1 MGTTVATNALL
12 ERKGERT
19 ALLVTSGFKDV
30 LQIGNQSRPY
40 MFDLAIRRPEPLY
53 SDVFEVDERVVL
65 ESCADSDLRSRK
77 LTSPAALGTV
87 AGVSGEAVQIIKP
100 LDVEGTRSHLQRL
113 YDDGFRSVAVCL
125 MHSYVFPFHETH
137 IGKLAEEI
145 GFDQI
150 TLSHDVSQRSK
161 LVPRGN
167 SAVVDGYLTP
177 SINQYLRQFS
187 ASFPD
192 LEKQGST
199 RLEFMQSDGG
209 LVPASVL
216 RGLHSILSGPAGGVV
231 GYSQTCYDKVSK
243 TPVIG
248 FDMGGT
254 STDVSRFDGQLDHIF
269 ETTTAGISIHVPQL
283 NVNTIAAGGGSILA
297 WRDGL
302 MSVGPESASSHPG
315 PACYRKG
322 GPLTVT
328 DANLALGRL
337 LPEHFP
343 SVFGPNEDQPLDS
356 EIVVTKFKELTEVIN
371 RDTNRS
377 LTWAEV
383 ADG

>member
-12 ERKGERT
+12 ERKGEKV
-19 ALLVTSGFKDV
+19 AFLVTRGFKNV

-65 ESCADSDLRSRK
+65 QTCTDSDLRVLDLK
-77 LTSPAALGTV
+77 SPEALETFQ
-87 AGVSGEAVQIIKP
+87 GVSGESVQVIQP
-100 LDVEGTRSHLQRL
+100 LDKVGAQEYLQRIFA
-113 YDDGFRSVAVCL
+113 DGYRSIAICL
-125 MHSYVFPFHETH
+125 MHSYVFPRHELE
-137 IGKLAEEI
+137 IAELARSV
-145 GFDQI
+145 GFEHV
-150 TLSHDVSQRSK
+150 TLSHQVSQRPK

-177 SINQYLRQFS
+177 TIEAYLRQFLS
-187 ASFPD
+187 SFPT
-192 LEKQGST
+192 LEQSGT

-209 LVPASVL
+209 LVPASSL

-231 GYSQTCYDKVSK
+231 GYSQTCFDEENK

-254 STDVSRFDGQLDHIF
+254 STDVSRYDGQLDHIF
-269 ETTTAGISIHVPQL
+269 ETTTAGIPIHAPQL
-283 NVNTIAAGGGSILA
+283 NVSTIAAGGGSILT

-302 MSVGPESASSHPG
+302 MSAGPESASSHPG

-343 SVFGPNEDQPLDS
+343 SVFGPNENEPLDRD
-356 EIVVTKFKELTEVIN
+356 IVIKKFEELTKIIN
-371 RDTNRS
+371 HDTNRS